1 MQRMMEQ
8 IQQNHE
14 SRMRY
19 HRQVT
24 MEEIDMND
32 LKAIKRKLNS
42 FRIRLESG
50 DFENAVEEAIM
61 RAKVNELYERCKV
74 IAPEEVADYE
84 ALVRSE
90 IRRKAKKDIKRVM
103 RRRR

>member
-8 IQQNHE
+8 IQEKHKN
-14 SRMRY
+14 RMRY

-32 LKAIKRKLNS
+32 LKAIRRKLNS

-50 DFENAVEEAIM
+50 DFKNAMEEAIM
-61 RAKVNELYERCKV
+61 KAKVEELYERCKI
-74 IAPEEVADYE
+74 IAPEEVEKYE
-84 ALVRSE
+84 SFVRSE
-90 IRRKAKKDIKRVM
+90 IRRKAKKDVKKAM
-103 RRRR
+103 KYRR

>member
-8 IQQNHE
+8 IQENHE
-14 SRMRY
+14 NRMRY

-24 MEEIDMND
+24 QEEIDMND

-50 DFENAVEEAIM
+50 DFKNAMEEAIM
-61 RAKVNELYERCKV
+61 RAKVEELYERCKI
-74 IAPEEVADYE
+74 IAPEEVAKYE
-84 ALVRSE
+84 SFVRNE
-90 IRRKAKKDIKRVM
+90 IRRKAKKDVKRAM
-103 RRRR
+103 RYRR

>member
-19 HRQVT
+19 HRQIT

-32 LKAIKRKLNS
+32 LKAIRRKMNS
-42 FRIRLESG
+42 FRIRLEAG
-50 DFENAVEEAIM
+50 DFRSAMEEAIM

-74 IAPEEVADYE
+74 IAPEEVAEYE
-84 ALVRSE
+84 AFVRSE
-90 IRRKAKKDIKRVM
+90 IRRKAKKDVKRAT
-103 RRRR
+103 RHGR